1 MTVHFSPLAGSRSRT
16 RATHGEYSRGQ
27 SLVEFALVLPLLLA
41 IFLGLMEGGYYAY
54 AVNAVNHSTHEGARR
69 AILTFEN
76 KASEADVIARVVQA
90 AQPFLVP
97 PGSVSVSVSGSTSDF
112 SQRQQGDK
120 VTVTTS
126 YDHVPLVGYI
136 FGNITFPMSAR
147 SELFVE

>member
-1 MTVHFSPLAGSRSRT
+1 MTVHVSPLAGSRSRV
-16 RATHGEYSRGQ
+16 RSPHGESSRGQ
-27 SLVEFALVLPLLLA
+27 SLVEFALVLPLLLT

-54 AVNAVNHSTHEGARR
+54 AVNAVNHGTQEGARR

-76 KASEADVIARVVQA
+76 KATLDQVVARVVEA
-90 AQPFLVP
+90 AQPFVVP
-97 PGSVSVSVSGSTSDF
+97 SGSVSVSVSGSTSDF

-136 FGNITFPMSAR
+136 FGNITFPMNAR